1 MLLHADCN
9 LTFANA
15 TKSLNDRSGLD
26 PLVGTDQVQLIWG
39 FCFVAVA
46 RLESFM
52 LEGRYI
58 HDQRQTTIRNRCIHR
73 WSIYNDKIHPVTLLQ
88 LQSCAKWEVAFQK
101 QNAALNDIYSLLI
114 LYSAWE
120 SWLQYVLTATDWD
133 SNGATCMSANK
144 KTRHCML
151 STNRTYWGIP
161 VSFLRSWQLI
171 STENTASNFASDM
184 TIQSNPVR
192 ETY

>member
-1 MLLHADCN
+1 MQELLHADCT

-58 HDQRQTTIRNRCIHR
+58 RDQRQTTIRNRCIHR

-101 QNAALNDIYSLLI
+101 QNAALTLYTVYWSYTVPENHGCHMFSQLLI
-114 LYSAWE
+114 GTAMVQHVCMRTRKHDTVCSA
-120 SWLQYVLTATDWD
+120 Q
-133 SNGATCMSANK
+133 
-144 KTRHCML
+144 
-151 STNRTYWGIP
+151 
-161 VSFLRSWQLI
+161 
-171 STENTASNFASDM
+171 TEHTEVYLCLF
-184 TIQSNPVR
+184 
-192 ETY
+192 